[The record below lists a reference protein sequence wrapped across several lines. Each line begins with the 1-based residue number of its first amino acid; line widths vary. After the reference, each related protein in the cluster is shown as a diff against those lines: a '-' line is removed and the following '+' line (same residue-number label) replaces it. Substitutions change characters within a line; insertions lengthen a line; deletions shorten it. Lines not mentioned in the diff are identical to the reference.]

1 MEVIL
6 NFLLHVFFFV
16 IFISLYLLIAYKLR
30 VYKIHPRRPV
40 STIALKVSY
49 MLYLGMLMFNVYAFL
64 FFSDYRANGQELI
77 SFNAFLFVIL
87 VLIPNMIIYFRKRI
101 FVNRILYNY
110 LFSFYNVA
118 IFIAL
123 LYAFLT
129 TKWIVHM

>member
-1 MEVIL
+1 
-6 NFLLHVFFFV
+6 
-16 IFISLYLLIAYKLR
+16 
-30 VYKIHPRRPV
+30 V